1 MRFCLPVPESK
12 FIMYVDFVG
21 TPTKKNRTT
30 LTLAG
35 GNDRLTSMKYFSGD
49 GTIQTL
55 GEYDNFNVGYK
66 TTLDCSN

>member
-55 GEYDNFNVGYK
+55 G
-66 TTLDCSN
+66 